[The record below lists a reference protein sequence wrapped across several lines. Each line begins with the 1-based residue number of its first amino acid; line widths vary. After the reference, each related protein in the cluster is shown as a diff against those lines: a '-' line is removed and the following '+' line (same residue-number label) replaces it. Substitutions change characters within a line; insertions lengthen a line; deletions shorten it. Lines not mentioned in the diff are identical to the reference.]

1 MRNFFFILIVLFVIS
16 GCDKRNNAISWTTRM
31 SIPISKDS
39 LFINDFI
46 NVNNVLTSPNQDYY
60 YVRDTLNLFELNQN
74 DFLPDLDFSFSE
86 SLSFPLVFSIPPNQ
100 IAPVTLPSNHQFD
113 FQDLQLHEILF
124 NRLSFNYSATSNIDG
139 NFFLIIHLPGAL
151 KENGDLFYDTVEIQ
165 NNNGNNSSFIHQI
178 EIENLRIDLSNNGST
193 YNTISTT
200 FQIMSGNDTIPPNLF
215 SNVNLNIELANLD
228 VAYMRGYFG
237 NITVSNEVNTNINAL
252 KKLAS
257 NNIQLYQP
265 ELEIII
271 KNGVGMDAQLT
282 INEIEFQRNQSSR
295 LLSHNSI
302 GQSVN
307 ISRAQDLGWDFNYSS
322 QSIYISEQ
330 NSNLNEI
337 INLFPTLITSTYQ
350 LETNPQGNHAGFND
364 FYYTNKP
371 LSIDAAVT
379 LPLLFNVDSLVFSDT
394 FSIEFPEILH
404 INEAN
409 LDLEIENGL
418 PLSVCFDLSVLNGNH
433 INMTQPCLFH
443 SNLDSNNQ
451 LFSPSFNQLSA
462 TLDSTNSSILLE
474 EKKIVLNATIYSPDT
489 TTFFPVLLSDWLN
502 YKVGLTLN
510 ADINIE

>member
-1 MRNFFFILIVLFVIS
+1 
-16 GCDKRNNAISWTTRM
+16 M

-151 KENGDLFYDTVEIQ
+151 KENGDLFYDTVEIR

-337 INLFPTLITSTYQ
+337 INLFPTQITSTYQ

-510 ADINIE
+510 ADVNIE

>member
-1 MRNFFFILIVLFVIS
+1 MRNFFFILIVLFVIY

-60 YVRDTLNLFELNQN
+60 YVSDTLNLFELNQN

-151 KENGDLFYDTVEIQ
+151 KENGDLFYDTVEIR

-193 YNTISTT
+193 YNNISTT

-215 SNVNLNIELANLD
+215 SNVNINVELANLD
-228 VAYMRGYFG
+228 IAYMRGYFG

>member
-1 MRNFFFILIVLFVIS
+1 
-16 GCDKRNNAISWTTRM
+16 M

-151 KENGDLFYDTVEIQ
+151 KENGDLFYDTVEIR

-337 INLFPTLITSTYQ
+337 INLFPTQITSTYQ

-364 FYYTNKP
+364 FYYPNKP
-371 LSIDAAVT
+371 LSLDAAIT
-379 LPLLFNVDSLVFSDT
+379 LPMLFNIDSLVYSDT
-394 FSIEFPEILH
+394 LSVEFPDLLR

-418 PLSVCFDLSVLNGNH
+418 PLSVCFDLSLLNGNH

>member
-1 MRNFFFILIVLFVIS
+1 MRNFFFILIVLFVIY

-113 FQDLQLHEILF
+113 FQDLQLYEILF

-151 KENGDLFYDTVEIQ
+151 KENGDLFYDTVEIR

-337 INLFPTLITSTYQ
+337 INLFPTQITSTYQ

>member
-1 MRNFFFILIVLFVIS
+1 MRNFFFILIVLFVIY

-151 KENGDLFYDTVEIQ
+151 KENGDLFYDTVEIR

-337 INLFPTLITSTYQ
+337 INLFPTQITSTYQ

-451 LFSPSFNQLSA
+451 LFSPSYNQLSA

>member
-1 MRNFFFILIVLFVIS
+1 MRNFFFILIVLFVIY

-151 KENGDLFYDTVEIQ
+151 KENGDLFYDTVEIR

-282 INEIEFQRNQSSR
+282 INEIEFQRNQSSK

-337 INLFPTLITSTYQ
+337 INLFPTQITSTYQ

>member
-1 MRNFFFILIVLFVIS
+1 MLFVIY

-46 NVNNVLTSPNQDYY
+46 NVNNVFTSPNQDYY

-151 KENGDLFYDTVEIQ
+151 KENGDLFYDTVEIR

-271 KNGVGMDAQLT
+271 KNGVGMDAQLS
-282 INEIEFQRNQSSR
+282 INEIEFQRNQSSK

-337 INLFPTLITSTYQ
+337 INLFPTQITSTYQ

-418 PLSVCFDLSVLNGNH
+418 PLNVCFDLSVLNGNH
-433 INMTQPCLFH
+433 INMTQPCIFH
-443 SNLDSNNQ
+443 SNLGSNNQ
-451 LFSPSFNQLSA
+451 LFSPSYNQLSA
-462 TLDSTNSSILLE
+462 TLDSANSSILLE

>member
-1 MRNFFFILIVLFVIS
+1 
-16 GCDKRNNAISWTTRM
+16 M

-39 LFINDFI
+39 LFVNDFI
-46 NVNNVLTSPNQDYY
+46 NVNNVFVSPNHEYY
-60 YVRDTLNLFELNQN
+60 YFKDTLNLFELNQN

-113 FQDLQLHEILF
+113 FEDLQLHEILF
-124 NRLSFNYSATSNIDG
+124 NRLNFNYSATSNIDG
-139 NFFLIIHLPGAL
+139 NFFLILHIPTAL
-151 KENGDLFYDTVEIQ
+151 KENGDLFYDTVEIR
-165 NNNGNNSSFIHQI
+165 NDNGNNNSFIHQI

-200 FQIMSGNDTIPPNLF
+200 FQIMSGNDTIPPNFF
-215 SNVNLNIELANLD
+215 SNVNLSIELANLD
-228 VAYMRGYFG
+228 VGYMRGYFG
-237 NITVSNEVNTNINAL
+237 NTAVNSEVNTNINVL
-252 KKLAS
+252 KKLS
-257 NNIQLYQP
+257 SKNIQLYQP
-265 ELEIII
+265 ELDIII
-271 KNGVGMDAQLT
+271 KNGIGMDAQLT
-282 INEIEFQRNQSSR
+282 INEIEFQRNQTSK
-295 LLSHNSI
+295 LLSHQSI

-307 ISRAQDLGWDFNYSS
+307 ISRAQDLGWDFNYSN
-322 QSIYISEQ
+322 QSILITEQ

-337 INLFPTLITSTYQ
+337 INLFPTQIISSYQ

-379 LPLLFNVDSLVFSDT
+379 LPMLFNVDSLVFSDT
-394 FSIEFPEILH
+394 FSVEFPDLLR

-418 PLSVCFDLSVLNGNH
+418 PLNVCFDLRVLNGNH
-433 INMTQPCLFH
+433 INMNQPCLFH
-443 SNLDSNNQ
+443 SNLDSSNQ
-451 LFSPSFNQLSA
+451 LYSPSYNQLSA

-474 EKKIVLNATIYSPDT
+474 EKKIVLKATIHSPDT

-502 YKVGLTLN
+502 YKLGLTLN

>member
-1 MRNFFFILIVLFVIS
+1 
-16 GCDKRNNAISWTTRM
+16 M

-151 KENGDLFYDTVEIQ
+151 KENGDLFYDTVEIR

-257 NNIQLYQP
+257 NDIQLYQP

-364 FYYTNKP
+364 FYYPNKP

>member
-1 MRNFFFILIVLFVIS
+1 MRKFFFILNVLLVVC

-39 LFINDFI
+39 LFVTDFI
-46 NVNNVLTSPNQDYY
+46 NVNNVFSSPNQDYY
-60 YVRDTLNLFELNQN
+60 YVKDTLNLFELNQN

-100 IAPVTLPSNHQFD
+100 IAPVTIPSNHQFD

-124 NRLSFNYSATSNIDG
+124 NKLSFNYSATSNIDG
-139 NFFLIIHLPGAL
+139 NFFLIIHLPNAL
-151 KENGDLFYDTVEIQ
+151 KENGELYYDTVEIR
-165 NNNGNNSSFIHQI
+165 NDNGNNNSFIHQI
-178 EIENLRIDLSNNGST
+178 EIENLRLYLSNNGAT

-215 SNVNLNIELANLD
+215 SNVNLNIELGNLD

-237 NITVSNEVNTNINAL
+237 NTIVSNEISTNIDAL
-252 KKLAS
+252 KKLAG

-271 KNGVGMDAQLT
+271 KNGIGMDAQLT
-282 INEIEFQRNQSSR
+282 INEIEFQRNQTSKI
-295 LLSHNSI
+295 LSHNSI

-307 ISRAQDLGWDFNYSS
+307 ISRAQDLGWDFNYSN
-322 QSIYISEQ
+322 QSIYITEQ

-337 INLFPTLITSTYQ
+337 INLFPTQIISSYQ

-379 LPLLFNVDSLVFSDT
+379 LPMLFNVDSLVFSDT
-394 FSIEFPEILH
+394 FYVEFPDLLR

-418 PLSVCFDLSVLNGNH
+418 PLNVCFDLRVLNGNH
-433 INMTQPCLFH
+433 INMTQPCLLH
-443 SNLDSNNQ
+443 SNFDSNNQ
-451 LFSPSFNQLSA
+451 LYSPSYNQLSA
-462 TLDSTNSSILLE
+462 TLDSTNSSILLD
-474 EKKIVLNATIYSPDT
+474 EKKIILNAIIHSPDT
-489 TTFFPVLLSDWLN
+489 TTFFPVLLSNWLN
-502 YKVGLTLN
+502 YKLGITLN

>member
-1 MRNFFFILIVLFVIS
+1 MRNFFFILIVLFVIY

-151 KENGDLFYDTVEIQ
+151 KENGDLFYDTVEIR

-337 INLFPTLITSTYQ
+337 INLFPTQITSTYQ

>member
-1 MRNFFFILIVLFVIS
+1 
-16 GCDKRNNAISWTTRM
+16 M

-151 KENGDLFYDTVEIQ
+151 KENGDLFYDTVEIR

-282 INEIEFQRNQSSR
+282 INEIEFQRN
-295 LLSHNSI
+295 
-302 GQSVN
+302 
-307 ISRAQDLGWDFNYSS
+307 
-322 QSIYISEQ
+322 
-330 NSNLNEI
+330 
-337 INLFPTLITSTYQ
+337 
-350 LETNPQGNHAGFND
+350 
-364 FYYTNKP
+364 
-371 LSIDAAVT
+371 
-379 LPLLFNVDSLVFSDT
+379 
-394 FSIEFPEILH
+394 
-404 INEAN
+404 
-409 LDLEIENGL
+409 
-418 PLSVCFDLSVLNGNH
+418 
-433 INMTQPCLFH
+433 
-443 SNLDSNNQ
+443 
-451 LFSPSFNQLSA
+451 
-462 TLDSTNSSILLE
+462 
-474 EKKIVLNATIYSPDT
+474 
-489 TTFFPVLLSDWLN
+489 
-502 YKVGLTLN
+502 
-510 ADINIE
+510 